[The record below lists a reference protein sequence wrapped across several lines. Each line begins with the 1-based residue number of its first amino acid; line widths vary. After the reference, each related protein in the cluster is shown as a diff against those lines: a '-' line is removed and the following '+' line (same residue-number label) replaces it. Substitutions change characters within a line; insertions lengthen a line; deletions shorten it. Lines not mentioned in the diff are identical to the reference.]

1 MLIENPGRPEVQA
14 TFLIYHLKLMQL
26 GMKHSRLSG
35 TKMLQRASNITGH
48 KYKRGQYVKAIADLV
63 DFKKAYA

>member
-14 TFLIYHLKLMQL
+14 TLLISHLKLMQL

-35 TKMLQRASNITGH
+35 TKLLQLASNITGH
-48 KYKRGQYVKAIADLV
+48 KYIRGQYIQAIADLAE
-63 DFKKAYA
+63 FKKV